1 VTNPSLPCKTDAFQG
16 IPAIILAFSIFALPF
31 SPRWL
36 VKQGRNGEALATLS
50 YLRNLPT
57 EHELVQIEYLEI
69 KAEALAEERAFA
81 RSYPGLASR
90 GKRNIWLDQLAQ
102 YANCFRTMDNFKRIA
117 TAWLIMFFQQ

>member
-1 VTNPSLPCKTDAFQG
+1 M
-16 IPAIILAFSIFALPF
+16 
-31 SPRWL
+31 
-36 VKQGRNGEALATLS
+36 KQGRNGEALATLS

-57 EHELVQIEYLEI
+57 DHELVQIEYLEI

-90 GKRNIWLDQLAQ
+90 GKRNVWLDQLAQ

-117 TAWLIMFFQQ
+117 TAWLVMFFQQ